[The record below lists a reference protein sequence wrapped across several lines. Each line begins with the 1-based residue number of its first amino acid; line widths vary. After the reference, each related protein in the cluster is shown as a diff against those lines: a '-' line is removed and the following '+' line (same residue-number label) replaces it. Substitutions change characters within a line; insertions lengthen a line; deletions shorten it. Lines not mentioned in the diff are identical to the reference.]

1 MQLTKHTDLSLRV
14 LIYLALKP
22 GQLGVI
28 SDIARHY
35 GASKNHLVKVV
46 HRLATLGY
54 INSFQGRG
62 GGIRLRKQADN
73 IIVGKV
79 VRDMENTMDVIDC
92 AGTGCPL
99 LPACHLKP
107 ILNAATSAFLEVLDN
122 YSIADLITNKEQL
135 LKLVG

>member
-62 GGIRLRKQADN
+62 GGIRLSKQADN

>member
-62 GGIRLRKQADN
+62 GGIRLSKQADN

-92 AGTGCPL
+92 VGTGCPL

-122 YSIADLITNKEQL
+122 YSIADLITNKQQL

>member
-1 MQLTKHTDLSLRV
+1 MQLTTHTDLSLRV

-22 GQLGVI
+22 GELGVI

-46 HRLATLGY
+46 HKLATLGY

-62 GGIRLRKQADN
+62 GGIKLRKQADN

-92 AGTGCPL
+92 VGTGCPL

-122 YSIADLITNKEQL
+122 YSIADLITNKQQL

>member
-22 GQLGVI
+22 GELGVI

-35 GASKNHLVKVV
+35 GASRNHLVKVV
-46 HRLATLGY
+46 HKLASLGY
-54 INSFQGRG
+54 INSYQGRG
-62 GGIRLRKQADN
+62 GGINLKKQADN

-92 AGTGCPL
+92 VGTGCPL

-107 ILNAATSAFLEVLDN
+107 ILNRAASAFLKVLDN
-122 YSIADLITNKEQL
+122 YSIADLITNKQQL
-135 LKLVG
+135 LKLIG

>member
-1 MQLTKHTDLSLRV
+1 MQLTTHTDLSLRV

-22 GQLGVI
+22 GELGVI

-46 HRLATLGY
+46 HKLATLGY

-62 GGIRLRKQADN
+62 GGIKLRKQADN

-122 YSIADLITNKEQL
+122 YSIADLITNKQQL